1 MKTSRRS
8 FIEKSLLTAAGV
20 AGGINVIGSSSGYGL
35 KVSGNENIAGIKDPD
50 AFKISVFSKHLQWL
64 DYKEMAKV
72 VSEIGFDGVDLTVR
86 PQGHVLPERV
96 EEDLPKAVE
105 AVNKAGK
112 KVYMLTTAINNADDP
127 VTKKILKT
135 ASSLGIRH
143 YRTGALYYNDNQSVE
158 ENIARATKELS
169 KLAILN
175 EKYSVSGEYQNHSGN
190 YGSGIYFGAP
200 IWDLAEAL
208 KNINSPWLGSQ
219 YDIYHATIE
228 GAGTWPV
235 AMKLISPWIRSVDI
249 KDFAWMKKEGKW
261 VSETVPLGEGM
272 VNFKKYFGFIKQLGI
287 NVPVSLH
294 YEYPMGGAEN
304 GAEKL
309 TMKREDVIAL
319 MAKDLALLKGYL
331 KEAGLV

>member
-1 MKTSRRS
+1 
-8 FIEKSLLTAAGV
+8 
-20 AGGINVIGSSSGYGL
+20 
-35 KVSGNENIAGIKDPD
+35 
-50 AFKISVFSKHLQWL
+50 
-64 DYKEMAKV
+64 
-72 VSEIGFDGVDLTVR
+72 
-86 PQGHVLPERV
+86 LPERV

-112 KVYMLTTAINNADDP
+112 KVYMLTTAISNADDP
-127 VTKKILKT
+127 VTEKILKT
-135 ASSLGIRH
+135 AGSLGIRH
-143 YRTGALYYNDNQSVE
+143 YRTGPLYYNDNQSVE
-158 ENIARATKELS
+158 ENIANATKQLS

-208 KNINSPWLGSQ
+208 KTINSPWLGSQ

-228 GAGTWPV
+228 GASTWPV

-261 VSETVPLGEGM
+261 ISETVPLGEGM
-272 VNFKKYFGFIKQLGI
+272 VNFKKYLSLIKQLGI

-294 YEYPMGGAEN
+294 FEYPMGGAEN

-309 TMKREDVIAL
+309 TMKREEVISL
-319 MAKDLALLKGYL
+319 MAKDLTLLRGYL

>member
-1 MKTSRRS
+1 
-8 FIEKSLLTAAGV
+8 
-20 AGGINVIGSSSGYGL
+20 
-35 KVSGNENIAGIKDPD
+35 
-50 AFKISVFSKHLQWL
+50 
-64 DYKEMAKV
+64 MAKV

-112 KVYMLTTAINNADDP
+112 KVYMLTTAISNADDP
-127 VTKKILKT
+127 VTEKILRT
-135 ASSLGIRH
+135 AGSLGIRH
-143 YRTGALYYNDNQSVE
+143 YRTGPLYYNDNQSVE
-158 ENIARATKELS
+158 ENITIATNQLS

-208 KNINSPWLGSQ
+208 KNINSPWIGAQ

-228 GAGTWPV
+228 GGSTWPV

-249 KDFAWMKKEGKW
+249 KDFAWMKKDGKW
-261 VSETVPLGEGM
+261 IAETVPLGEGM
-272 VNFKKYFGFIKQLGI
+272 VNFKKYLGLIKQLGI
-287 NVPVSLH
+287 NVPFSLH

-309 TMKREDVIAL
+309 TMKREEVISL
-319 MAKDLALLKGYL
+319 MAKDLALLKGYM

>member
-1 MKTSRRS
+1 M
-8 FIEKSLLTAAGV
+8 LTAAGV
-20 AGGINVIGSSSGYGL
+20 AGGFNAIARSSVYGL
-35 KVSGNENIAGIKDPD
+35 NISGKKIITGTKDPD
-50 AFKISVFSKHLQWL
+50 AFKISIFSKHLQWL

-72 VSEIGFDGVDLTVR
+72 VAELGFDGVDLTVR

-105 AVNKAGK
+105 AVTKAGK

-127 VTKKILKT
+127 VTEKIIKT
-135 ASSLGIRH
+135 AGSLGIHH
-143 YRTGALYYNDNQSVE
+143 YRMGPIYYNDNQSVE
-158 ENIARATKELS
+158 ECLTIVKKQLA
-169 KLAILN
+169 KLVILN

-200 IWDLAEAL
+200 IWDLAEVL
-208 KNINSPWLGSQ
+208 KSINSPWLGSQ

-235 AMKLISPWIRSVDI
+235 AMKLISPWIRSIDI
-249 KDFAWMKKEGKW
+249 KDFVWMKKDGKW
-261 VSETVPLGEGM
+261 ISETVPLGEGM
-272 VNFKKYFGFIKQLGI
+272 VNFKKYLGLIKQYGI

-304 GAEKL
+304 GATEISLKRDEIL
-309 TMKREDVIAL
+309 SLMK
-319 MAKDLALLKGYL
+319 KDLVTLKSYL
-331 KEAGLV
+331 EEVKLI